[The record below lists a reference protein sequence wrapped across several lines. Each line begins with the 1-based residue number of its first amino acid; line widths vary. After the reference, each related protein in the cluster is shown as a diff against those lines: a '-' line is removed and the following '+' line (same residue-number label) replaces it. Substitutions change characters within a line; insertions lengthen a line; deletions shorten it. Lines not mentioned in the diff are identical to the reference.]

1 MRSIGEK
8 MERLNKNLDIL
19 RSVLKEQFDK
29 DKTGHSADHLE
40 RTLAYAIKIS
50 QKEGGDINIIG
61 VSAYIHDVHRLMGAE
76 LGRFCSPEE
85 SLPKVREL
93 LDMLDLSEGEKERIT
108 HAVKHHEEYSF
119 GKEKVTVTDLESMI
133 LQDADNLDATGS
145 IAIIRSFRYG
155 SAHGM
160 PDYDPNVE
168 FYQNEYSE
176 SVNDRST
183 IHHLYNKS
191 LRIGNYMHTQT
202 AKEIAKE
209 KMKLIK
215 DFIELYV
222 KEYNCD
228 F

>member
-1 MRSIGEK
+1 MDRLEK
-8 MERLNKNLDIL
+8 NIKIL
-19 RSVLKEQFDK
+19 RELLEHEFNK

-40 RTLAYAIKIS
+40 RTLAYALKLCE
-50 QKEGGDINIIG
+50 KEGGNRDIIG
-61 VSAYIHDVHRLMGAE
+61 VAAYIHDVHRLMGAQ
-76 LGRFCSPEE
+76 LGRFCTPEE
-85 SLPKVREL
+85 SLPKVREIL
-93 LDMLDLSEGEKERIT
+93 LELDLNEDERERIV

-119 GKEKVTVTDLESMI
+119 GKEKVQVTDIESMI
-133 LQDADNLDATGS
+133 LQDADNLDSTGA

-155 SAHGM
+155 SANKM
-160 PDYDPNVE
+160 PDYDPTIE

-176 SVNDRST
+176 SINDKST

-202 AKEIAKE
+202 AKDIAKE

-215 DFIELYV
+215 DFIDLYL
-222 KEYNCD
+222 KEFNCD